1 MENDSVF
8 SKKESKGKLKISLSA
23 ASGALPIAG
32 AAVQIK
38 KIDGDGT
45 RTLLYL
51 LKTDSSG
58 KTQTVALAAPSA
70 ALSASPA
77 QIGKSYTVYEVEI
90 FKEEY
95 YPMIAQNVA
104 VFPGVT
110 SLQPFTLQPVTVQDK
125 LNGDGNR
132 PIIIRDLE
140 PNELEGS

>member
-1 MENDSVF
+1 M
-8 SKKESKGKLKISLSA
+8 
-23 ASGALPIAG
+23 
-32 AAVQIK
+32 QIK
-38 KIDGDGT
+38 KIGDDGT

-58 KTQTVALAAPSA
+58 ETQTVALAAPSA
-70 ALSASPA
+70 ALSATPA

-90 FKEEY
+90 YKEGY
-95 YPMIAQNVA
+95 YPIIAQNVA

-110 SLQPFTLQPVTVQDK
+110 SLQPFTLQPVTEQDK
-125 LNGDGNR
+125 LNGEGSR

>member
-8 SKKESKGKLKISLSA
+8 SENESEGKLKISLSA
-23 ASGALPIAG
+23 ASGALPIAD
-32 AAVQIK
+32 AAVQIR
-38 KIDGDGT
+38 KIDGDET

-58 KTQTVALAAPSA
+58 ETQTVDLAAPSA

-77 QIGKSYTVYEVEI
+77 QIEKSYAAYEVEI
-90 FKEEY
+90 FKEGY

-110 SLQPFTLQPVTVQDK
+110 SLQSFALQPVTEQDK
-125 LNGDGNR
+125 LNGEGNR

>member
-8 SKKESKGKLKISLSA
+8 SENESEGKLKIYLSA
-23 ASGALPIAG
+23 ASGALPIAD
-32 AAVQIK
+32 ATVQIRN
-38 KIDGDGT
+38 IDGDGT

-51 LKTDSSG
+51 LKTNSSG
-58 KTQTVALAAPSA
+58 ETQTVDLAAPSA

-77 QIGKSYTVYEVEI
+77 QIEKSYTVYEVEI
-90 FKEEY
+90 FKEGY

-110 SLQPFTLQPVTVQDK
+110 SLQPFTLQPVTEQDK
-125 LNGDGNR
+125 LNGAGSR